1 MAPEA
6 EAEADS
12 GGTPSQ
18 PIIYSPQS
26 PPSVAKNDNDDI
38 ITAIVIAQI
47 RITSAQK
54 WYESSLVM
62 FERAKA
68 QVELSQRELKDAT
81 DYLER
86 LNSLSSSSSSLAV
99 AKGINSTDV
108 AKEGEEEDIN
118 LMSSLSEESVDKLEL
133 KKSTSSGGTEQTA
146 TSETV
151 VSENNNVAAVAV
163 NQGSSSTEISSGEEE
178 ERNYN
183 KPFKNLPV
191 GGVVGSE
198 NDVAKSISTNTEG
211 DVSTEYKQPSMQVE
225 EEIVSLAAAT
235 AVCDSYNT
243 LFNEDELSQTKETE
257 SKSADAALYPLS
269 PLSIV
274 SSDSVDS
281 EDKKDDDKVLL
292 DTSNRDEEVDIY
304 LENDTKEI
312 PTVSPLRKKDIL
324 NRAQS
329 DEEFLSVL
337 SETSDKTF
345 EEDNTDANADIDTSF
360 QKIIRTIPECNE
372 VYLMGCDGIPE
383 LNGRYSKFAI
393 SDDVP
398 TYSKIAKLDGQEVI
412 CTISRW
418 QANNGTRKWYVTATV
433 PGGGDKAKHVAFYV
447 TYAPVF
453 LNRPP
458 RKSWMKCV
466 DGEELFLSPEYS
478 MRGVDPPPIISIES
492 EDGNGLR
499 SGPGLL
505 GRQISTALKS
515 GSSIVSSGSSNS
527 SSKRRR
533 RKEQQ
538 EKKSLGSL
546 GSSVSTSKSAKNADE
561 VPSSVYLPPSLL
573 R

>member
-6 EAEADS
+6 EAEAEAADS

-18 PIIYSPQS
+18 PIIHSPQS
-26 PPSVAKNDNDDI
+26 PPYVANNDNDDI
-38 ITAIVIAQI
+38 ITAICIAQI

-86 LNSLSSSSSSLAV
+86 LNSLSSSSSSSSLAV
-99 AKGINSTDV
+99 AKGINSIDV
-108 AKEGEEEDIN
+108 AKEGDEEDIN

-133 KKSTSSGGTEQTA
+133 KKSTSSGGTVQTA

-163 NQGSSSTEISSGEEE
+163 NQGSSSTEKSSGEEE
-178 ERNYN
+178 ERNYDE
-183 KPFKNLPV
+183 PFKNLPV
-191 GGVVGSE
+191 GGVIGSE
-198 NDVAKSISTNTEG
+198 NDVANSISTNKEG
-211 DVSTEYKQPSMQVE
+211 DVSSDEQPSMQVE

-243 LFNEDELSQTKETE
+243 LFNEDEPSQTKETE
-257 SKSADAALYPLS
+257 ESKSVVAASHPLS

-281 EDKKDDDKVLL
+281 EDKKDEDKVLL

-304 LENDTKEI
+304 LENDAKEI
-312 PTVSPLRKKDIL
+312 PTVSPLRKKYII

-360 QKIIRTIPECNE
+360 QRIISTIPECNE
-372 VYLMGCDGIPE
+372 VHLMGCDGIPE

-418 QANNGTRKWYVTATV
+418 QANNGTRKWYITATV
-433 PGGGDKAKHVAFYV
+433 PGGGDKAKQSAFYV
-447 TYAPVF
+447 TYAPSF
-453 LNRPP
+453 INRPP

-466 DGEELFLSPEYS
+466 DGENFSYHP
-478 MRGVDPPPIISIES
+478 
-492 EDGNGLR
+492 
-499 SGPGLL
+499 
-505 GRQISTALKS
+505 
-515 GSSIVSSGSSNS
+515 SIV
-527 SSKRRR
+527 
-533 RKEQQ
+533 
-538 EKKSLGSL
+538 
-546 GSSVSTSKSAKNADE
+546 
-561 VPSSVYLPPSLL
+561 
-573 R
+573 

>member
-6 EAEADS
+6 EADS
-12 GGTPSQ
+12 SGTPSQ
-18 PIIYSPQS
+18 PIIHSPQS
-26 PPSVAKNDNDDI
+26 PPPSVANDNDDI
-38 ITAIVIAQI
+38 ITAICIAQI

-54 WYESSLVM
+54 WYQSSLVM

-99 AKGINSTDV
+99 AKGINSIDV
-108 AKEGEEEDIN
+108 AKEGDEEDIN
-118 LMSSLSEESVDKLEL
+118 LMSSLSGESVDKLEL

-163 NQGSSSTEISSGEEE
+163 NQGSSSTEISSGVEE
-178 ERNYN
+178 ERNFN
-183 KPFKNLPV
+183 KLFKNLPV

-211 DVSTEYKQPSMQVE
+211 DVLTDEQPSMQVE
-225 EEIVSLAAAT
+225 EEIVSLAVAT

-243 LFNEDELSQTKETE
+243 LFNEDEPSQIKETE
-257 SKSADAALYPLS
+257 SKSADAASHPLS

-281 EDKKDDDKVLL
+281 EDKKDEDKVLL

-304 LENDTKEI
+304 LENDAKEI
-312 PTVSPLRKKDIL
+312 PTVSPLRKKFIL

-360 QKIIRTIPECNE
+360 QRIISTIPECNE

-418 QANNGTRKWYVTATV
+418 QANNGTRKWYITATV
-433 PGGGDKAKHVAFYV
+433 PGGGDKANHIAFYV
-447 TYAPVF
+447 TYDAPAF

-492 EDGNGLR
+492 EGGNSLR

-515 GSSIVSSGSSNS
+515 GSSIASSGSSNS

>member
-6 EAEADS
+6 EADDS

-18 PIIYSPQS
+18 PIIHSPQS
-26 PPSVAKNDNDDI
+26 PPPSVANDNDGI
-38 ITAIVIAQI
+38 ITAICIAQI

-86 LNSLSSSSSSLAV
+86 LNSLSSSSSSSSSSLAV
-99 AKGINSTDV
+99 AKGINSIDV
-108 AKEGEEEDIN
+108 AKEGDEEDIN

-198 NDVAKSISTNTEG
+198 NDVANSISTNTEG
-211 DVSTEYKQPSMQVE
+211 DVSSDEQPQVE

-235 AVCDSYNT
+235 ALCDSYNT

-281 EDKKDDDKVLL
+281 EDKKDEDKVLL

-304 LENDTKEI
+304 LENDAKEI
-312 PTVSPLRKKDIL
+312 PTVSPLRKKVIL

-360 QKIIRTIPECNE
+360 QRIISTIPECNE

-418 QANNGTRKWYVTATV
+418 QANNGTRKWYITATV
-433 PGGGDKAKHVAFYV
+433 PGGGDKAKQFAFYV
-447 TYAPVF
+447 TYAPSF
-453 LNRPP
+453 INRPP

-492 EDGNGLR
+492 EGGNSLR

-515 GSSIVSSGSSNS
+515 GSSIASSGSSNS
-527 SSKRRR
+527 NSKRRR

-546 GSSVSTSKSAKNADE
+546 GSSVSASKSAKNADE